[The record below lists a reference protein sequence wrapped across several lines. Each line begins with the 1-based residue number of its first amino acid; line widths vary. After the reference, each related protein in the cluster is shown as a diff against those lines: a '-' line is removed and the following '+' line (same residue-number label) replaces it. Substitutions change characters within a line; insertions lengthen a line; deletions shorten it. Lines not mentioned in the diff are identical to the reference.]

1 MDGEIMNGKIMNECK
16 IRQSTLEI
24 VMLCLSFYEFT
35 GIPHSLFLIIKYSII
50 AYLLFSNIKECKKM
64 QKVLISILLYG
75 GITFIATLVYQDS
88 LNRQVAAF
96 VYMLHILTI
105 YMTITAFVQRRGV
118 EVLIKSLI
126 KILLLFV
133 LITDIPML
141 FVNYDFSDPSEIYL
155 IGNKFVVS
163 YLHCFITA
171 LLFCINNKNNRK
183 NLFFRTFRLIFLL
196 FSIIICRQVTCTTGM
211 LICLFMGVLTSFHVP
226 LSIKRLLSSPKVAIL
241 ITAVTNFLML
251 GSTSLLTNPYIA
263 NFISDVLGKSYT
275 WIGRLHIY
283 AMIFDVIKVHPWI
296 GYGYFSDI
304 IEEILG
310 FGNAQNGVLKII
322 VDSGIIGL
330 IGYALL
336 VYESL
341 KRNEDS
347 SKERWPLTA
356 FVYCMIIASI
366 AEINLTD
373 YLLFLTISI
382 LFSTGR
388 KKTNL
393 DIKSCAKERWNTG
406 EKINGKKR
414 IFKWI

>member
-1 MDGEIMNGKIMNECK
+1 
-16 IRQSTLEI
+16 
-24 VMLCLSFYEFT
+24 
-35 GIPHSLFLIIKYSII
+35 
-50 AYLLFSNIKECKKM
+50 
-64 QKVLISILLYG
+64 
-75 GITFIATLVYQDS
+75 
-88 LNRQVAAF
+88 
-96 VYMLHILTI
+96 
-105 YMTITAFVQRRGV
+105 
-118 EVLIKSLI
+118 
-126 KILLLFV
+126 
-133 LITDIPML
+133 
-141 FVNYDFSDPSEIYL
+141 
-155 IGNKFVVS
+155 
-163 YLHCFITA
+163 
-171 LLFCINNKNNRK
+171 
-183 NLFFRTFRLIFLL
+183 
-196 FSIIICRQVTCTTGM
+196 
-211 LICLFMGVLTSFHVP
+211 
-226 LSIKRLLSSPKVAIL
+226 
-241 ITAVTNFLML
+241 ML

-366 AEINLTD
+366 VEINLTD